1 MTHPNQI
8 IDQLLDELARWRKQ
22 SHQWETLAHQLAETI
37 TKNDN
42 PRQAITNY
50 NRQVR
55 AKYRAPRLK

>member
-8 IDQLLDELARWRKQ
+8 IDNLLDELARWRKQ
-22 SHQWETLAHQLAETI
+22 SHQWETLAHQLADTI

-55 AKYRAPRLK
+55 EKYRAPRLR

>member
-8 IDQLLDELARWRKQ
+8 IDNLLDELARWRKQ

>member
-22 SHQWETLAHQLAETI
+22 SHQWETLAHQLADTI